1 MLIEI
6 LSDRVHYWVAKIDLA
21 AIDGQLRP
29 IENPTVQ
36 IDVESST
43 RFNIKYHKEDGT
55 PVHPPILHCSPT
67 GSVERVMCAILENI
81 STQPVPALPTW
92 LSPVQVRVVPV
103 TEKHLAFAE
112 DLVTTISAA
121 QIRCDIDDRNETMGK
136 KVREAGMDW
145 VPYVIVV
152 GDEEVASKKLT
163 VTIRK
168 KSQPNKPHKEQ
179 LTAEG
184 LIAAVKKDTEGKPF
198 RPLYTPR
205 KLSLKARYI

>member
-21 AIDGQLRP
+21 AIDGQMRP

-55 PVHPPILHCSPT
+55 VVHPPILHCSPT
-67 GSVERVMCAILENI
+67 GSVERVICAILENI

-103 TEKHLAFAE
+103 AERHSAFA
-112 DLVTTISAA
+112 DVICTSINAA
-121 QIRCDIDDRNETMGK
+121 QIRCDVDDREESVGK

-145 VPYVIVV
+145 IPFVIVV
-152 GDEEVASKKLT
+152 GDEEEASRKLT
-163 VTIRK
+163 VTIRR
-168 KSQPNKPHKEQ
+168 KSQPNKPFKEQ
-179 LTAEG
+179 LTLDT
-184 LIAAVKKDTEGKPF
+184 LIETVHKDTADKPF

-205 KLSLKARYI
+205 KLSKKARYI

>member
-1 MLIEI
+1 
-6 LSDRVHYWVAKIDLA
+6 
-21 AIDGQLRP
+21 
-29 IENPTVQ
+29 
-36 IDVESST
+36 
-43 RFNIKYHKEDGT
+43 
-55 PVHPPILHCSPT
+55 
-67 GSVERVMCAILENI
+67 
-81 STQPVPALPTW
+81 
-92 LSPVQVRVVPV
+92 VQVRVVPV

-112 DLVTTISAA
+112 ELLTAITAA
-121 QIRCDIDDRNETMGK
+121 QIRCDMDDRNETMGK

-152 GDEEVASKKLT
+152 GDEEAASKKLT

-179 LTAEG
+179 LTADA